1 MNSISSVRTATNA
14 GILYRRSKPAQNRDL
29 VKFLAKWRKLALLGW
44 LTAEVHG
51 YALRSAPLLY
61 LQGVVWRARGLR
73 VRSRNRMAAL
83 MGRSPQAYALWIERT
98 ARTCE
103 PTPGEELSRCRIWPV
118 IDCRFDSAGLDR
130 TLQAL
135 KLAGFADPVLIG
147 SDRDQIRSP
156 RELADVIT
164 DLEPWLLPISPG
176 EAAASG
182 SFAAYAK
189 AAAENPEAGVIYA
202 DDDLVDCEGRRHAPH
217 FKPDW
222 NPELFEHHNFISGAS
237 IIRADRELLDA
248 LPEENW
254 QATLIRSAIDRGCA
268 PLHVRE
274 ILHHRRSRPS
284 PVVPAKPARLTMCD
298 APPVTAI
305 IPTRDRRELLK
316 TCMEGLGRTNYPH
329 LEVIIVDN
337 GSRQPDAIEYL
348 EALERS
354 GAAVLRVPGP
364 FNYSALNNA
373 AVRHARGEILCFLN
387 NDVEFTD
394 PDWLTLLVQHAV
406 KRDIGAVGAR
416 LLYPDGTIQH
426 AGVFTGIGGGAGH
439 AHRFQRADE
448 PGYFER
454 ARLPQRVSAVTG
466 ACMVVAKDKFL
477 AVGGFD
483 EARFPVAFNDVD
495 LCLKLNDR
503 GWQSFYEPRST
514 LIHHESKS
522 RGNDRS
528 KMNRA
533 RFSAELA
540 ALKRVWNT
548 DKRRDPYHHP
558 NLSPFCEQFLVGV

>member
-1 MNSISSVRTATNA
+1 
-14 GILYRRSKPAQNRDL
+14 
-29 VKFLAKWRKLALLGW
+29 
-44 LTAEVHG
+44 
-51 YALRSAPLLY
+51 
-61 LQGVVWRARGLR
+61 
-73 VRSRNRMAAL
+73 
-83 MGRSPQAYALWIERT
+83 
-98 ARTCE
+98 
-103 PTPGEELSRCRIWPV
+103 
-118 IDCRFDSAGLDR
+118 
-130 TLQAL
+130 
-135 KLAGFADPVLIG
+135 
-147 SDRDQIRSP
+147 
-156 RELADVIT
+156 
-164 DLEPWLLPISPG
+164 
-176 EAAASG
+176 
-182 SFAAYAK
+182 
-189 AAAENPEAGVIYA
+189 
-202 DDDLVDCEGRRHAPH
+202 
-217 FKPDW
+217 
-222 NPELFEHHNFISGAS
+222 
-237 IIRADRELLDA
+237 
-248 LPEENW
+248 
-254 QATLIRSAIDRGCA
+254 
-268 PLHVRE
+268 
-274 ILHHRRSRPS
+274 
-284 PVVPAKPARLTMCD
+284 MCD